1 MNAKQKS
8 SLVIPLL
15 VMAVGIGWLL
25 SALSYVPD
33 VNWLWTIGLA
43 AAGILT
49 LVMAGIDKFSVVIG
63 PFFLLASVLSVFR
76 QTGWLTLNIEIP
88 LLVIG
93 VGALMVLAQSPRIP
107 MPDRLTAPI
116 PENEEERVASP
127 KKYKL

>member
-1 MNAKQKS
+1 MNSKQKS
-8 SLVIPLL
+8 GLVIPLL

-25 SALSYVPD
+25 SALGYVPD

-49 LVMAGIDKFSVVIG
+49 LLMGGIDKFTVVIG

-76 QTGWLTLNIEIP
+76 QAGWLTLNIEIP
-88 LLVIG
+88 LLVIS

-107 MPDRLTAPI
+107 MPDRLTPPASA
-116 PENEEERVASP
+116 NDEERAAP
-127 KKYKL
+127 PRRFKL

>member
-8 SLVIPLL
+8 SLVVPLL

-25 SALSYVPD
+25 SALGYVPD
-33 VNWLWTIGLA
+33 VNWLCTIGLA

-107 MPDRLTAPI
+107 MPDRLTPPSPA
-116 PENEEERVASP
+116 NEEERVASP

>member
-25 SALSYVPD
+25 SALGYVPD

-107 MPDRLTAPI
+107 MPDRLTPPSPAS
-116 PENEEERVASP
+116 EEERASSP
-127 KKYKL
+127 KKFKL